1 MTKLKPLFI
10 ILMLLSSA
18 LCMDAEPTVV
28 ISKKDK
34 QATPV
39 PVKDSNKLKPNDG
52 LGIDLDVECQYQDG
66 VLHFSFRRSEGKVTT
81 SVIHAESG
89 REYTMTALSLC
100 PFSISV
106 GEHPGYYLI
115 TLTTAKGN
123 HYTGEY
129 IIEE

>member
-1 MTKLKPLFI
+1 MARLKLSLTISF
-10 ILMLLSSA
+10 LLLA
-18 LCMDAEPTVV
+18 LASLNAEPTV
-28 ISKKDK
+28 IRPRTDRTKKNITLENK
-34 QATPV
+34 ARIKPHG
-39 PVKDSNKLKPNDG
+39 DSLLESNVQCFYLEG
-52 LGIDLDVECQYQDG
+52 RLYFG
-66 VLHFSFRRSEGKVTT
+66 FRQSEGNAKV
-81 SVIHAESG
+81 SVLNAQTG
-89 REYTMTALSLC
+89 REYTMTALSIC